1 MARLDFRLPDIG
13 EGITEAEIVE
23 WNAAVGDAVAE
34 GQVVVAVMTDKATVE
49 MEAPAAGTL
58 VEQGGEA
65 GAMLPI
71 GATLFVLETEDDGA
85 AVEPEPAQARP
96 VREEAPPAAEA
107 APVEQVEGKPG
118 RAAGGPVLAS
128 PAVRQRARD
137 LGIDLATV
145 PTSGEQV
152 RHADLDRYL
161 MARQP
166 ATRPEE
172 PAREPGTEIPLTGLR
187 RQIARRMQEAKQ
199 HIPHFTYVDELDVT
213 ELEAL
218 RERLNQGRDPSLPRL
233 SVLPFFVRA
242 LCLAVRD
249 FPTLNAHYDDEREVL
264 TRFDAVHVGVA
275 TQTDNGLMV
284 PVLRDAQR
292 MDARQIAS
300 GIADLAERARSGA
313 IGREELRGSTITVTS
328 LGRLGGIAATPIVNR
343 PEVAILAPHRIVERP
358 VWSGEACVPRRMMNL
373 SISCDHRI
381 VDGYVAAAFVQAL
394 KRLFEEP
401 DLLAIP

>member
-1 MARLDFRLPDIG
+1 MARLDFKLPDIG

-34 GQVVVAVMTDKATVE
+34 GQVVVSVMTDKATVE

-58 VEQGGEA
+58 VKQGGEA

-71 GATLFVLETEDDGA
+71 GATLFVLETEGESA
-85 AVEPEPAQARP
+85 AVEPEPAQAKP
-96 VREEAPPAAEA
+96 VREETLPDA
-107 APVEQVEGKPG
+107 APTEQPKRG
-118 RAAGGPVLAS
+118 AARTTGGPVLAS

-137 LGIDLATV
+137 LGIDLAAV
-145 PTSGEQV
+145 PRQGEQV
-152 RHADLDRYL
+152 RHADLDRYIL
-161 MARQP
+161 GRQP
-166 ATRPEE
+166 AIRPEE

-233 SVLPFFVRA
+233 SVLPFLVRA
-242 LCLAVRD
+242 LCLALQD
-249 FPTLNAHYDDEREVL
+249 FPALNAHYDDEREVL

-292 MDARQIAS
+292 MDVRQIAS

-313 IGREELRGSTITVTS
+313 IARDELRGSTITVTS

-358 VWSGEACVPRRMMNL
+358 VWSGEAFVPRKTMNL

-381 VDGYVAAAFVQAL
+381 IDGYVAAAFVQAL

>member
-1 MARLDFRLPDIG
+1 M
-13 EGITEAEIVE
+13 
-23 WNAAVGDAVAE
+23 
-34 GQVVVAVMTDKATVE
+34 
-49 MEAPAAGTL
+49 
-58 VEQGGEA
+58 
-65 GAMLPI
+65 
-71 GATLFVLETEDDGA
+71 
-85 AVEPEPAQARP
+85 
-96 VREEAPPAAEA
+96 
-107 APVEQVEGKPG
+107 
-118 RAAGGPVLAS
+118 
-128 PAVRQRARD
+128 
-137 LGIDLATV
+137 
-145 PTSGEQV
+145 

-161 MARQP
+161 IGRQP
-166 ATRPEE
+166 APRPEE

-242 LCLAVRD
+242 LCLAVGD
-249 FPTLNAHYDDEREVL
+249 FPALNAHYDDEREVL

-275 TQTDNGLMV
+275 TQTENGLMV

-313 IGREELRGSTITVTS
+313 IARDELRGSTITVTS
-328 LGRLGGIAATPIVNR
+328 LGRLGGIAATPIINR